1 MREMTKEEWLEHDR
15 LVRKN
20 YYEEHKAECAAYM
33 RSHYEEHRE
42 ERKAYNRAYNQ
53 IGRKNGLK
61 AVSHDAE
68 YYLKGNKALLNAV
81 KRIQELKKE
90 REKR

>member
-33 RSHYEEHRE
+33 KANYQENRE
-42 ERKAYNRAYNQ
+42 ARLEYLRKYNQ

-61 AVSHDAE
+61 AVSHDAD